1 MLNHEIH
8 NLGPLDTIYRFL
20 EIKSF
25 TLPYY
30 FCSMHYTED
39 ARTNSGCTG
48 VCQNMNNTLKTALY
62 GWKLYFTH
70 PVCLAGLGLSS
81 FYMTVLGFDNITYGF
96 CLSQCVSESLLG
108 ALVGVSAVVGIG
120 GSLTYPVLRNKL
132 GLNKTGIVGFISV
145 IAALT
150 LCVVSIWLDGSPF
163 DPFYFRVGAM
173 EEPTV
178 RSTIMPNTTGQLTT
192 LFSSW
197 DGEATA
203 INQDAGCYISSMLSV
218 SVLLSGIIFAR
229 FGLWISDLTITQN
242 LQVIYYQD

>member
-1 MLNHEIH
+1 
-8 NLGPLDTIYRFL
+8 
-20 EIKSF
+20 
-25 TLPYY
+25 
-30 FCSMHYTED
+30 MHYTED
-39 ARTNSGCTG
+39 TSTNSGCTRI
-48 VCQNMNNTLKTALY
+48 CQNLKNTLMSALY

-70 PVCLAGLGLSS
+70 PVCLAGLGLAS

-108 ALVGVSAVVGIG
+108 ALVGVSAVIGIG

-132 GLNKTGIVGFISV
+132 GLNKTGMVGFSTV

-150 LCVVSIWLDGSPF
+150 PCVASIWLDGSPF
-163 DPFYFRVGAM
+163 DPLYFRTSEI
-173 EEPTV
+173 EEPSL
-178 RSTIMPNTTGQLTT
+178 RSTVMPNTTGQLTT

-197 DGEATA
+197 DDNSTA
-203 INQDAGCYISSMLSV
+203 ANYDAGCYVSSMLSV

-242 LQVIYYQD
+242 LQVICRWNA

>member
-1 MLNHEIH
+1 
-8 NLGPLDTIYRFL
+8 
-20 EIKSF
+20 
-25 TLPYY
+25 
-30 FCSMHYTED
+30 MHYTVD
-39 ARTNSGCTG
+39 TSTNSGCTG
-48 VCQNMNNTLKTALY
+48 VCQTLRNTLNTALY

-132 GLNKTGIVGFISV
+132 GLNKTGMVGFISV

-150 LCVVSIWLDGSPF
+150 PCVVSIWLDGSPF
-163 DPFYFRVGAM
+163 DPFYFRVS
-173 EEPTV
+173 EIREPTV
-178 RSTIMPNTTGQLTT
+178 NFALMPDISGPPTTVVN
-192 LFSSW
+192 SW
-197 DGEATA
+197 DDEATA
-203 INQDAGCYISSMLSV
+203 TNYDIGCYVTSMLSV

-242 LQVIYYQD
+242 LQVIYCLIG